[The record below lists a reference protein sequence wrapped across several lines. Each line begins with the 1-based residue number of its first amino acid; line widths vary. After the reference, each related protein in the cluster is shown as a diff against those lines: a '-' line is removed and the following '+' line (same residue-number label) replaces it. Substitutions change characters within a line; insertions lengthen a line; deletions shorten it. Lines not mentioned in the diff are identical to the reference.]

1 MSNCDPGDLYTY
13 SAQRWI
19 WSKAQQLQNRY
30 VSFDLNALIKI
41 VEEAAGDNAVCVNI
55 SKLPEGNFN
64 KAFLATMQDGREL
77 VVKIPNPNAGPSHYT
92 TASEVATMQ
101 YVFALTSFKARE
113 SLHLPAPKVIT
124 YCSRV
129 VESKLGSEY
138 IVMEKAQGIELSR
151 MWESLKPRDKLSI
164 TEQIGSITSTL
175 SRAGFPSHGS
185 LYLRKDVS
193 ESESIKLDDT
203 FAIGPTT
210 GRAWFDD
217 RRGEVDIHRGP
228 WASSSS
234 TMNALVKRELA
245 CVSKFSKFP
254 RDTQQGIFNGP
265 GGYHPTKE
273 AKLSVLQDFLKIY
286 QHILPKDDGLNAGII
301 WHNDLHSDNIFVDQD
316 KPTTITSIIDWQA
329 VPIYPMFLIAHH
341 PSLIEFDGPKP
352 ERFVRPSLPEN
363 INDLNPQDKKT
374 ASELFLAQTLWLY
387 YETQVYKEAP
397 DLLHAFQYRET
408 LQSELLSLLGS
419 IFDDGEPH
427 VQKLLADVTR
437 DDVWRQ
443 LVGEDNCGNPRVP
456 CPLSYTEHDLVKQ
469 SEEYAKW
476 ERDVERKAQ
485 VINDSY
491 DATRKVP
498 FEVHIE
504 SHCPDARDCLQKL
517 VTPAYWQVEDKVD
530 FRISYVGDEEGL
542 ELLISSVERSVAA
555 NANASCTV
563 RVDNKVWCIRDNYEW
578 KCPPGRGVVENLV
591 REIEKLSGDGEDGT
605 GYL

>member
-1 MSNCDPGDLYTY
+1 MTGGKEGSDTKLLGTISCRNCDPGDLYTY

-19 WSKAQQLQNRY
+19 WNEAQQLQNRY

-41 VEEAAGDNAVCVNI
+41 AEEAAGDNAVCVNI

-101 YVFALTSFKARE
+101 YARE
-113 SLHLPAPKVIT
+113 SLHLPVPKVIT

-175 SRAGFPSHGS
+175 SRAGFPSH
-185 LYLRKDVS
+185 
-193 ESESIKLDDT
+193 ESESIKFDDT

-245 CVSKFSKFP
+245 C
-254 RDTQQGIFNGP
+254 GIFNGP

-273 AKLSVLQDFLKIY
+273 AKLSVLRDFLKIY
-286 QHILPKDDGLNAGII
+286 QHILPKDDGLNAGIT
-301 WHNDLHSDNIFVDQD
+301 WHNDLHSDKIFVDQD

-341 PSLIEFDGPKP
+341 PSLIEFDGPKL

-363 INDLNPQDKKT
+363 INDLNPQDKK
-374 ASELFLAQTLWLY
+374 AAGELFLAQTLWLS
-387 YETQVYKEAP
+387 YEVQVYKEAP

-408 LQSELLSLLGS
+408 LQSELSSLVGS

-443 LVGEDNCGNPRVP
+443 LVGEDNRGNPRVP

-485 VINDSY
+485 VINELGVYTGWNGAVSPDDY
-491 DATRKVP
+491 DEVVRRLKLAKKRFLDRESKSAEERILWEKAWP
-498 FEVHIE
+498 FE
-504 SHCPDARDCLQKL
+504 
-517 VTPAYWQVEDKVD
+517 
-530 FRISYVGDEEGL
+530 DE
-542 ELLISSVERSVAA
+542 V
-555 NANASCTV
+555 
-563 RVDNKVWCIRDNYEW
+563 
-578 KCPPGRGVVENLV
+578 
-591 REIEKLSGDGEDGT
+591 SG
-605 GYL
+605 

>member
-1 MSNCDPGDLYTY
+1 MTGGKEGSDTKLLDCDPGDLYTY

-19 WSKAQQLQNRY
+19 WNEAQQLQNRY

-41 VEEAAGDNAVCVNI
+41 AEEAAGDNAVCVNI

-64 KAFLATMQDGREL
+64 KAFLATVQDGREL
-77 VVKIPNPNAGPSHYT
+77 LKSQIQTQDLAT
-92 TASEVATMQ
+92 TQPRLKWQQCNM
-101 YVFALTSFKARE
+101 E
-113 SLHLPAPKVIT
+113 SLHLPVPKVIT

-175 SRAGFPSHGS
+175 SRAGLPYHGS

-193 ESESIKLDDT
+193 ESESIKFDDT

-329 VPIYPMFLIAHH
+329 VPIYPMFLIAYH

-363 INDLNPQDKKT
+363 INDLNPQDKKA

-408 LQSELLSLLGS
+408 LQSELLGLVGS

-443 LVGEDNCGNPRVP
+443 LVGEDNCGNSRVP

-485 VINDSY
+485 VINELGVYTGWNGAVSPDDY
-491 DATRKVP
+491 DEVVSRLKLAKKRFLDRESKTSEERVLWEKAWP
-498 FEVHIE
+498 FE
-504 SHCPDARDCLQKL
+504 
-517 VTPAYWQVEDKVD
+517 DK
-530 FRISYVGDEEGL
+530 
-542 ELLISSVERSVAA
+542 
-555 NANASCTV
+555 AS
-563 RVDNKVWCIRDNYEW
+563 E
-578 KCPPGRGVVENLV
+578 
-591 REIEKLSGDGEDGT
+591 
-605 GYL
+605 